1 MYFSTAGV
9 AGWSA
14 LDFPVAIQF
23 VRQARDLQAWALQA
37 AQVQV
42 VVFHGLGTEYRKQ
55 LAALT
60 RAGRDDHFPDR

>member
-23 VRQARDLQAWALQA
+23 VRQARNPQAWPLQT

-42 VVFHGLGTEYRKQ
+42 VILHGLGTEYRKQ
-55 LAALT
+55 LAALAG
-60 RAGRDDHFPDR
+60 AGRNDHFANR